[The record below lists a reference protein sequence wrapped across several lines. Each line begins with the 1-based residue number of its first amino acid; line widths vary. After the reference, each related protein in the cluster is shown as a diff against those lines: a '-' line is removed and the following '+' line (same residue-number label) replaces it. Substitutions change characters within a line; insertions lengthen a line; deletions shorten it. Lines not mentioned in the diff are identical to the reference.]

1 MEQSNQSNFQE
12 WMRQFSSDEACLEA
26 VAAIR
31 WPAGFRCPRC
41 HHDRACIL
49 ARHRIR
55 QCYRCQYQASPTV
68 GTIFENTRLPL
79 SKWFAAIY
87 LCSADKGGISA
98 ERLRKLIDVQW
109 RTAQLMLDKIRRA
122 MGDRDRQYVLG
133 IRHLDQVELDDA
145 FVGGRGR
152 GGKRGRGAKNKRP
165 VLVAVAQVDSKTSS
179 NSPIP
184 LINQCSVNYNDST
197 TCQYKGD

>member
-1 MEQSNQSNFQE
+1 M
-12 WMRQFSSDEACLEA
+12 
-26 VAAIR
+26 
-31 WPAGFRCPRC
+31 
-41 HHDRACIL
+41 
-49 ARHRIR
+49 
-55 QCYRCQYQASPTV
+55 
-68 GTIFENTRLPL
+68 